1 MFIKDQKGGRGGF
14 EQVRKS
20 EFYFACGGGGVTELV
35 SSMSS
40 AVSLMLLLRGA
51 LCRHC
56 ALKVVLEKTEG
67 GKEPWSQEGRSHLPH
82 ALDGLCLC
90 LYVPGGEGD
99 GFLRLSSSGP
109 RKQALG

>member
-1 MFIKDQKGGRGGF
+1 MFIKDQKGGGGF

-20 EFYFACGGGGVTELV
+20 EFYFAWGGGVTELV

-51 LCRHC
+51 LCRHRV
-56 ALKVVLEKTEG
+56 LKVVLEKTEG

-90 LYVPGGEGD
+90 LYLPGGEGD
-99 GFLRLSSSGP
+99 GFLLSSSSGP